1 MFLFNFHSEPLP
13 TSENYGACKG
23 AYVAVFINYQDYDG
37 AVELAKYYIEASDW
51 KILQLEDE
59 YWILESS
66 DDVDE
71 DNRAYYEEAS
81 QTGYSV
87 IFNLYERND
96 EDD

>member
-1 MFLFNFHSEPLP
+1 M
-13 TSENYGACKG
+13 
-23 AYVAVFINYQDYDG
+23 
-37 AVELAKYYIEASDW
+37 
-51 KILQLEDE
+51 QLEDE